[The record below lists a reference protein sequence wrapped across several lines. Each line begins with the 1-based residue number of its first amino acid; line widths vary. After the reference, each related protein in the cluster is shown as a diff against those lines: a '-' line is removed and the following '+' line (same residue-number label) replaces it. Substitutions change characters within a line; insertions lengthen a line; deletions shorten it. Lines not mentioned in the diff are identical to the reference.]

1 MGHGPEPFTVC
12 RSTRWVCRKSTLVEP
27 LNGLS
32 PSPAMVHPS
41 SRILSEDVGIS
52 AVARCAQRIPLDP
65 WSAPCVPCACT
76 AATRRYQSASLRSHT
91 QAPNVPS

>member
-41 SRILSEDVGIS
+41 RILSEDVGIS
-52 AVARCAQRIPLDP
+52 AVAR
-65 WSAPCVPCACT
+65 
-76 AATRRYQSASLRSHT
+76 
-91 QAPNVPS
+91 